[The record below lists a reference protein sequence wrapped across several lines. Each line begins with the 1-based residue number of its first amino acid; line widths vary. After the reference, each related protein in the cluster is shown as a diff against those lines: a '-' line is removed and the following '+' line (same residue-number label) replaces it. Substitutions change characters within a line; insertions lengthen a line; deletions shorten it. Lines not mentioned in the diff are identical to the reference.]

1 MPCIVNRSRNRR
13 RRWSKHGFDLRQRAY
28 YNERMSVR
36 VEFYGLARQRAGIEQ
51 LAIALPEGRA
61 TLADVLALVGEAAPQ
76 LAASDVWSA
85 SGLHPALAANLDGQR
100 FIRDGQTPIC
110 DGQSLLILSADAGG

>member
-1 MPCIVNRSRNRR
+1 
-13 RRWSKHGFDLRQRAY
+13 
-28 YNERMSVR
+28 MSVR
-36 VEFYGLARQRAGIEQ
+36 VEFFGLARQRAGIEH

-61 TLADVLALVGEAAPQ
+61 TLADVLALVGQAAPQ

-85 SGLHPALAANLDGQR
+85 NGLHPALAANLDGQR
-100 FIRDGQTPIC
+100 FVRDGQTLVC